1 MQQLQTRALVGSKHR
16 ELREE
21 PWEGLPPRPPL
32 RVICTGAGKHPCQMV
47 TTLGES
53 TTGGAVSDVGV
64 SVERDDE
71 NKTTIAESNKNKCNG
86 FEGKKVSH

>member
-16 ELREE
+16 DLREE

-32 RVICTGAGKHPCQMV
+32 RVICTGTGKHPGQMV

-53 TTGGAVSDVGV
+53 AAAGV

-71 NKTTIAESNKNKCNG
+71 NTTTIAESNKNKM
-86 FEGKKVSH
+86 